1 MRHGGRRGR
10 GWSALRA
17 LRIKHPMRSPAPVD
31 SAVLAIIALF
41 TALRLVLAALLGLG
55 VDEAYTL
62 SVAHDLQLSYYD
74 HPPLQYWI
82 AHLFMP
88 LLGDGRAARL
98 PFIALFALS
107 SWLLYRLTAV
117 LFCAAAGVAAVL
129 AFNCS
134 AFFTFAGGWVLP
146 DGPLMLALLAASLVL
161 ARYFF
166 RPQTSRRAALTSW
179 LLAGFWL
186 GIAALAKYHAL
197 LFAIGVLAFL
207 ASVPSR
213 RQEVRHA
220 GPWLAVVLALLIATP
235 VIVWNI
241 EHQWISVAYQAGRAR
256 IGGGLHPEYVLANLI
271 GQAIWILPWIFVPLL
286 IASWHFLRTGRTVER
301 AWYCLCLALPTI
313 VLFSVTPLWGS
324 LGLPH
329 WQMPGWLMLYP
340 VLGEYA
346 VRSLDAAG
354 LRRWGLACI
363 AAIVSLGTILATHAA
378 TGFGRILAP
387 RLFAHGDPTLDAF
400 EWSQLPGE
408 LRARGLLQPGVFII
422 TTSWIYAGRVD
433 EAFHHTLPVVVFHG
447 NPKEFGL
454 RYDPAEFLARDALV
468 LGPADSM
475 KGIPQQLLP
484 YFGAVRELAPFAL
497 GRSGMQE
504 IPLRLIWA
512 SCLLK
517 PLPSPFR
524 RPSSEARRA
533 IEPPDCLGRELDR
546 SGAAPTSAL
555 RRWPAFSWPRPLSVK
570 SESGNTRNS
579 IPPGTSTDLPCSTF

>member
-1 MRHGGRRGR
+1 VPGTALSRHPTNTEVHYSARRHGSRGTIGRVIVDEHDPRAMPS
-10 GWSALRA
+10 SAATRPAMSGA
-17 LRIKHPMRSPAPVD
+17 LLSRSAD
-31 SAVLAIIALF
+31 TTVLAIIALF
-41 TALRLVLAALLGLG
+41 TALRLALAGLLGLG

-98 PFIALFALS
+98 PFIALFAVS
-107 SWLLYRLTAV
+107 SWLLYRLTEV

-129 AFNCS
+129 ALNCS

-161 ARYFF
+161 ARHFF
-166 RPQTSRRAALTSW
+166 EPQTSRHGAFGPW
-179 LLAGFWL
+179 LLTGLWL

-197 LFAIGVLAFL
+197 LFAIGLLVFL

-213 RQEVRHA
+213 RRELRQA
-220 GPWLAVVLALLIATP
+220 GPWLAALLALLIATP

-256 IGGGLHPEYVLANLI
+256 FGGRLHPEYVLANVI

-286 IASWHFLRTGRTVER
+286 IAAWRFFRAGCTAER
-301 AWYCLCLALPTI
+301 AWYCLCLGLPT
-313 VLFSVTPLWGS
+313 VTVFTAAPLWGN

-340 VLGEYA
+340 TLGEYG
-346 VRSLDAAG
+346 VRSLDPAR
-354 LRRWGLACI
+354 LRRWGLTCV
-363 AAIVSLGTILATHAA
+363 AAIVVLGAVLASHAA

-408 LRARGLLQPGVFII
+408 LRARGLLQPGVFIV
-422 TTSWIYAGRVD
+422 TSSWIYAGRVD
-433 EAFHHTLPVVVFHG
+433 EALHHTVPVVVFGG

-468 LGPADSM
+468 LGPADSLQ
-475 KGIPQQLLP
+475 GIPQQLQP
-484 YFGAVRELAPFAL
+484 YFDSMHELAPFAL

-512 SCLLK
+512 RSLLE
-517 PLPSPFR
+517 PLPSPYR
-524 RPSSEARRA
+524 QPSSAARPTKKRVSG
-533 IEPPDCLGRELDR
+533 LGRGLDH
-546 SGAAPTSAL
+546 SDAATFALTVGAAFP
-555 RRWPAFSWPRPLSVK
+555 
-570 SESGNTRNS
+570 
-579 IPPGTSTDLPCSTF
+579 